1 MNDAEQPTDNNGQLE
16 EPVVA
21 GRGQNR
27 IAIAMAAAA
36 VGAAGSWLLLGAM
49 TVANSTHDEALTEVR
64 GGPR

>member
-36 VGAAGSWLLLGAM
+36 VGAAGSWLLLSAM
-49 TVANSTHDEALTEVR
+49 TVANSTHDEALTEVAAAR
-64 GGPR
+64 R